1 MPQFKRIYL
10 IVLLSLVAVAT
21 AITVGAIFLG
31 GRPFMYDSIL
41 VSAIGVGF
49 MILMSFAALPA
60 MEKRGL
66 QWIAAI
72 GAILAGVMILLLP
85 PVMLWMS
92 SYRYG
97 RAISADERQLR
108 DFLGDMIGTGMVW
121 AAFLCLIAFIYTP
134 RLNLFGKLLQL
145 GTLISMTVATAMF
158 MGVIWFENLDMLRDA
173 ENAFLASMVLSVAG
187 VMAVLLV
194 GRFITVKV
202 PDVLSMVGET
212 IHLQC
217 PRCKKFQDLAL
228 GSAHC
233 SGCRLRIAVEVEEP
247 RCPKCGYN
255 LHRLTRPICPECG
268 EQISPELAAQGESAT
283 SGPAAA
289 SVPVGPA

>member
-10 IVLLSLVAVAT
+10 MVLLSLVAVAT
-21 AITVGAIFLG
+21 TITIGAIFLA

-66 QWIAAI
+66 RWVAAI
-72 GAILAGVMILLLP
+72 GAILSGAMILVLP
-85 PVMLWMS
+85 PFMLWTSEYRFVRGMS
-92 SYRYG
+92 P
-97 RAISADERQLR
+97 DERQLR

-134 RLNLFGKLLQL
+134 RLNLFGKVLQI
-145 GTLISMTVATAMF
+145 GTLVAMTVATAMF
-158 MGVIWFENLDMLRDA
+158 MGLIWLEDRGMLQDVENT
-173 ENAFLASMVLSVAG
+173 FLAAMVLSVAG
-187 VMAVLLV
+187 VLAVLV
-194 GRFITVKV
+194 IGRFITVRV
-202 PDVLSMVGET
+202 PDVLSTVGET

-228 GSAHC
+228 GSGHC
-233 SGCRLRIAVEVEEP
+233 SGCRLRISVEVEEP

-255 LHRLTRPICPECG
+255 LHQLTRPICPECG
-268 EQISPELAAQGESAT
+268 EQLSPQVAPAVEST
-283 SGPAAA
+283 PPAPVAA
-289 SVPVGPA
+289 STS